1 MAMNERELGQ
11 LRWKLVDIN
20 NDLEGLKKQGSR
32 IRDWQLQAIQDQ
44 VHQCILDIVD
54 ADKRNTGIKT
64 PDDTKR

>member
-1 MAMNERELGQ
+1 MNERELGQ

>member
-32 IRDWQLQAIQDQ
+32 IQDWQLQAIQDQ